1 MNGPK
6 TNLELS
12 WAFGCRTRNGSRN
25 NLFYVGSETYPD
37 TQRVA
42 YPAATLG
49 IVYDMKTNE
58 QEFYQGHSDEISCMA
73 LHPTGTIIA
82 TADTNSYIHIWK
94 VSTMACQCIIKGIST
109 HGIQHLAFSPSGERI
124 ASIGC
129 DPDHTIAI
137 YDTTTGEIV
146 SSAKGLPSP
155 NNVNDIAYSDN
166 GTEIAAVGKNE
177 IKIYSC
183 VNTSKRAL
191 DSYNGRIGK
200 IGRKQTY
207 LCVVYF
213 NEDII
218 VGCAS
223 GELYRLRSGQCIQII
238 QAHGIKEPVLCISV
252 NYREGVLVTGGKDSL
267 VRTWDSTLKEVGA
280 SLDMSENP
288 NGNGMSGSG
297 LMNSAVISVCM
308 LHNRVLVGELLPSN
322 KQSHFTHLLLR

>member
-6 TNLELS
+6 TNLELC
-12 WAFGCRTRNGSRN
+12 WAFGNRTINGSRN
-25 NLFYVGSETYPD
+25 NLFYVGAETFPD

-58 QEFYQGHSDEISCMA
+58 QLFYQGHSYEISCMA
-73 LHPTGTIIA
+73 LHPTGTMIA
-82 TADTNSYIHIWK
+82 TGDTASNIHIWK
-94 VSTMACQCIIKGIST
+94 VSTMTCQCIIKGMGT
-109 HGIQHLAFSPSGERI
+109 HGIQHLAFSPSGDRI
-124 ASIGC
+124 ASVGY
-129 DPDHTIAI
+129 DPDHTMAL
-137 YDTTTGEIV
+137 YDSSSGEII

-155 NNVNDIAYSDN
+155 NNVNDIAYSNN
-166 GTEIAAVGKNE
+166 GTEIATVGKNE
-177 IKIYSC
+177 IKIYSG

-191 DSYNGRIGK
+191 NSYNGRIGK

-223 GELYRLRSGQCIQII
+223 GELYRLKSGQCVQII
-238 QAHGIKEPVLCISV
+238 QAHGIKEPILCISV

-267 VRTWDSTLKEVGA
+267 VRTWDSILKEVGT
-280 SLDMSENP
+280 SLDMSENLS
-288 NGNGMSGSG
+288 GIGMSDSG
-297 LMNSAVISVCM
+297 LINSAVISVCM
-308 LHNRVLVGELLPSN
+308 LHNRVLVGE
-322 KQSHFTHLLLR
+322 